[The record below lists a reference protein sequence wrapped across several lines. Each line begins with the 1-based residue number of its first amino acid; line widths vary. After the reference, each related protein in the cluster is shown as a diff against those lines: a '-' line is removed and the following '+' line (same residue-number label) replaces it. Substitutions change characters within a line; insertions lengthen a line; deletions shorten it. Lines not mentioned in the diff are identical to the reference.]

1 MGVLTAFAAARR
13 AFVGHFQ
20 AKQAPSVTLA
30 GGGIARLMGDR
41 FRDFAEEGYQSN
53 VVVYRSVNL
62 IAEGAAAIPFK
73 LFDGADVVSDGHP
86 LLELLARPAPLL
98 SGVELFTAL
107 YAYRLIDGNAFL
119 LRTGPSVGPPRELY
133 ALRPEAFASRPERSR
148 CRAPTSM
155 SSTAA
160 PSMSSRSTRGAAS
173 PR

>member
-20 AKQAPSVTLA
+20 AKQAPTVTLA

-41 FRDFAEEGYQSN
+41 FRDFAEEGYQRN
-53 VVVYRSVNL
+53 VVVYRAVNL
-62 IAEGAAAIPFK
+62 IAEGAAAISFK
-73 LFDGADVVSDGHP
+73 LFERDSLVVDGHP
-86 LLELLARPAPLL
+86 LLGLLARPAPLL

-119 LRTGPSVGPPRELY
+119 LRTGPNVGPRASSMCCAPT
-133 ALRPEAFASRPERSR
+133 ASRSGPARSR
-148 CRAPTSM
+148 CRAPTNT

-160 PSMSSRSTRGAAS
+160 RSTSFRSTRGAAS
-173 PR
+173 RR